1 MRAVKKTEKKDGQN
15 AIIEAL
21 KALAKEKDISEE
33 LLVQRHRGGAEGGL

>member
-21 KALAKEKDISEE
+21 KALAKDKDISEE
-33 LLVQRHRGGAEGGL
+33 LLFSAIEEALKAA